1 MTHFLP
7 TIIFRHRK
15 ENLKKCSLSGLE
27 STLKFYTYPLDC
39 LPDLT
44 GYLVLTPDA
53 PPLTALDT
61 EGLLLID
68 GTWRYAE
75 KMVKT
80 VPDTLKKRSIPKGF
94 VTAYPR
100 RQDEEAGLAS
110 IEALYIAY
118 ILTGRDPK
126 GLLDNYHWRDLFLEK
141 NKLKLK
147 RMEP

>member
-1 MTHFLP
+1 MTQFLP

-15 ENLKKCSLSGLE
+15 ENLKKCSLRGLE
-27 STLKFYTYPLDC
+27 STLSFYTYPTDT

-53 PPLTALDT
+53 PPLSSDDR
-61 EGLLLID
+61 EGLLLVD

-75 KMVKT
+75 KMLKT
-80 VPDTLKKRSIPKGF
+80 VPDTLKRRSIPPGF

-110 IEALYIAY
+110 IEALFIAY
-118 ILTGRDPK
+118 IITGRDPT
-126 GLLDNYHWRDLFLEK
+126 GLLDHYHWKDLFLEK
-141 NKLKLK
+141 NHLT
-147 RMEP
+147 